1 METLLFAGGTEDK
14 TPTARAH
21 SHGAGIPFEIQ
32 KAKSMSDG
40 TTSATDSQVAVHIIR
55 TERKTDDCALSVSST
70 RDERV
75 FMKIVQVLLGAI
87 NTDKP
92 ALSRANPRED
102 VHYAS
107 DAE

>member
-1 METLLFAGGTEDK
+1 MG
-14 TPTARAH
+14 
-21 SHGAGIPFEIQ
+21 
-32 KAKSMSDG
+32 DG

-75 FMKIVQVLLGAI
+75 FVKIVQVLLEMGTI
-87 NTDKP
+87 NADKP
-92 ALSRANPRED
+92 DLNRANPRED
-102 VHYAS
+102 VHNAS